1 MISFSKVSLN
11 NVGHLLLDLCWICC
25 RNWVEISDVG
35 FYVTTTVSNW
45 CRNFRDRIR
54 VPTADDQPFDD
65 PPDVILPKKIF
76 KMPNVAAELIR
87 CGILCVIHVW
97 YLQNCM
103 LRRQVWISLEP
114 EEWNFGVTRC
124 GFSQKSLTLHL
135 LIKHS
140 KINIWQNI
148 SGSTPK

>member
-1 MISFSKVSLN
+1 MSEILSIKNARNQKSTFDLRWAIIN
-11 NVGHLLLDLCWICC
+11 LLLIVTSIIYGPI
-25 RNWVEISDVG
+25 RAEVGISDVG

-103 LRRQVWISLEP
+103 LRRQV
-114 EEWNFGVTRC
+114 
-124 GFSQKSLTLHL
+124 
-135 LIKHS
+135 
-140 KINIWQNI
+140 
-148 SGSTPK
+148 

>member
-1 MISFSKVSLN
+1 MFLPKVQIVLGWS
-11 NVGHLLLDLCWICC
+11 
-25 RNWVEISDVG
+25 STVG
-35 FYVTTTVSNW
+35 FVSNLLSKLS
-45 CRNFRDRIR
+45 RNFRCRILCNNYSVKLVSELSR
-54 VPTADDQPFDD
+54 SNPSSDSRWPTFWWSTGCNFA
-65 PPDVILPKKIF
+65 KKNF